1 MKFSTEE
8 TSGFIRIFSVC
19 TQSLPRIHTDSLQR
33 SDGEEEEDGS
43 HTLSPVGHYSSSE
56 NNLLDWEGSS
66 LPLPVTFEQE
76 CEDGLSVSLG
86 DLVRHMHPYCMAIC
100 VENEEG
106 EQMLPEGG
114 ILLEVVDQGEN
125 GEPILAIPDMD
136 LPVSLPCKQ
145 QSPENEKLSNE
156 ENDMAFDSLED
167 IVVDDDVTLSEAQV
181 KLAAP
186 LTPVICLDMKDERQK
201 EGIKE
206 KSPSRRKKKKKSKEQ
221 CPPKPM
227 ERKVLRSGTVRNTV
241 QESPPKP
248 ERSIKERRKFPKV
261 PFASASLSSLKPKK
275 PNTCQSITQEITT
288 TTVPPK
294 TNVKV
299 ASLVPSRQEMAPI
312 SARPEKSQLSSPT
325 ILSSQQPDE
334 KPKHPA
340 PVPEKL
346 EDSAPAPSTV
356 LPPASLEILTAAPI
370 PMTTPVSEAL
380 PPVASLLPEPK
391 PKSLSLAEY
400 RQLRQQKK
408 PAPVENQDNGN
419 SSKWPSLP
427 ELPKELPPIP
437 YLPEPSPKDPRRP
450 NPKATKSQIEE
461 VKPAWQPRGPCAP
474 PTPEALLVPPAYMAS
489 STSKVSAATPVQ
501 KAQETPEPSK
511 SNLQQT
517 LEPSKP
523 VSPQKI
529 PANSPNSVKNLTT
542 HQHTTA
548 EPCVPQSSGSPALK
562 PETSGR
568 FDERPQS
575 HSVSFKFV
583 ELIKICPKTT
593 TKALKSIAAAVSAPS
608 ASQIS
613 AVVLNVPEANPR
625 TLIDS
630 PISPDRRTSKASD
643 TRVASAT
650 PPADTRSLKVE
661 PVVLE
666 SKGNPTMALKPQ
678 RTKDPTQELI
688 EAFTSEIGELKLDFL
703 F

>member
-1 MKFSTEE
+1 M
-8 TSGFIRIFSVC
+8 
-19 TQSLPRIHTDSLQR
+19 HTDSLQR

-56 NNLLDWEGSS
+56 NNLLDWEGLG

-145 QSPENEKLSNE
+145 QPPENEKLSNE
-156 ENDMAFDSLED
+156 ENDLPVDSLED

-186 LTPVICLDMKDERQK
+186 LTPVICLDMKEERQK
-201 EGIKE
+201 EGIRE

-221 CPPKPM
+221 CSPIPL
-227 ERKVLRSGTVRNTV
+227 ERKVLRSGKVRNTV

-261 PFASASLSSLKPKK
+261 PFASTSISSVKPKK
-275 PNTCQSITQEITT
+275 PNSCQSIMQKITT
-288 TTVPPK
+288 TTVSPK
-294 TNVKV
+294 TNEKV
-299 ASLVPSRQEMAPI
+299 ASLVPSREEKAPI
-312 SARPEKSQLSSPT
+312 SARPEKSQLSSPI

-340 PVPEKL
+340 PVPEKQ

-356 LPPASLEILTAAPI
+356 SLEIPAAAPI
-370 PMTTPVSEAL
+370 PMTTPVTEAL
-380 PPVASLLPEPK
+380 PPVAPSLPEPK

-450 NPKATKSQIEE
+450 NPKATNTQTEDI
-461 VKPAWQPRGPCAP
+461 KPAWQPRGPCAP

-489 STSKVSAATPVQ
+489 SASKVSAAAPVQ
-501 KAQETPEPSK
+501 KVKETPEPSK

-517 LEPSKP
+517 LETSKP

-529 PANSPNSVKNLTT
+529 PASSPNLVKNLKT

-548 EPCVPQSSGSPALK
+548 EPCVPQSSDSPALK
-562 PETSGR
+562 PETSSR
-568 FDERPQS
+568 LDERPQS
-575 HSVSFKFV
+575 HSVSTKLV

-593 TKALKSIAAAVSAPS
+593 TKALKSIAAAASAPS

-613 AVVLNVPEANPR
+613 TGVLNVPEANPR

-650 PPADTRSLKVE
+650 PPADTRSQKVE

-666 SKGNPTMALKPQ
+666 SKGNPTMTSKPQ

-688 EAFTSEIGELKLDFL
+688 EAFTNEIGELKLDFL
-703 F
+703 S